1 MWTITL
7 DGVIL
12 CDKRILL
19 ERELPY
25 TLKSANKHLTHAF
38 LHFVASLQRIFY
50 TLAPISVL
58 YVNIYSSSLRLF
70 KTDLLVSLLSAT
82 HGQCLILVLCLSLS
96 WLRVTF
102 VLNTLMALKE
112 LFFRPVTWR
121 KYLGLTSLWFCRDIA
136 RNKDFRQRYLC
147 LPEVVDKI
155 CCLRSTRIRL
165 HNSKWFKQNG
175 LLLNVETGSHELA
188 ILSYATVCLHL
199 SVSLNNKKFVV
210 NLVNIKYQFV
220 RKLRVYGVGTLRI
233 WTERAWKC

>member
-1 MWTITL
+1 MSRGKHLNFQHSFWGVIQEVTNHCMWTITL
-7 DGVIL
+7 VGVIL

-25 TLKSANKHLTHAF
+25 TLKSANKQLTHAF
-38 LHFVASLQRIFY
+38 LHFVASLQRR
-50 TLAPISVL
+50 LAPISVL

-82 HGQCLILVLCLSLS
+82 HGQCLILVLCLPLS

-102 VLNTLMALKE
+102 VLNTLIALKE

-136 RNKDFRQRYLC
+136 RSKDFRQRYLC
-147 LPEVVDKI
+147 LSEVVEEEDKI

-165 HNSKWFKQNG
+165 HNSKRFKQNG

-188 ILSYATVCLHL
+188 ILSYATVCLHS
-199 SVSLNNKKFVV
+199 SVSLNNEKFVV
-210 NLVNIKYQFV
+210 NLVNIK
-220 RKLRVYGVGTLRI
+220 
-233 WTERAWKC
+233 